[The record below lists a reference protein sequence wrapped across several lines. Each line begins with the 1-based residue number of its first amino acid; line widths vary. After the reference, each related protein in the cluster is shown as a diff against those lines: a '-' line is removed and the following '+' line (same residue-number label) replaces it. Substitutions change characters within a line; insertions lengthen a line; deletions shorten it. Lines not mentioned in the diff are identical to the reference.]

1 MATLNLMKQ
10 YRTVREKSTSL
21 SSITTQRRRLSTS
34 GILLDQ
40 IPCKSLESGNG
51 NSNGNGNLNGNS
63 NGNSNSNGNGTAIDV
78 TASTLLATPPPP
90 PPLISSSSSSS
101 SSLSQYSADLSSPS
115 LGSLPSLSVG
125 PFSPLFSGEKR
136 ATAPLTATDLKSLC
150 KFEWILCYHSAL
162 CLYHTGRYSSALK
175 VGPFVA
181 HFELLYSLD
190 VQVQSYKICTCP
202 SEKKS

>member
-1 MATLNLMKQ
+1 MTTLNLMKQ
-10 YRTVREKSTSL
+10 YRTGREKSTSL

-40 IPCKSLESGNG
+40 IPCKSLVSG
-51 NSNGNGNLNGNS
+51 NSNGNGNLNL
-63 NGNSNSNGNGTAIDV
+63 NGNGNGTAIDV
-78 TASTLLATPPPP
+78 TASALLATPPPP

-115 LGSLPSLSVG
+115 LGSLPSLAVG